1 MTKIE
6 TDLNDPVL
14 SPEQVAKLSETS
26 IEQFRTKFPELMSD
40 EAYKEVSYRLS
51 KATAEL
57 KRTGDRL
64 KFAQD
69 VRYFLVSRFLGGL
82 SAGTGIGFGGYGAYK
97 LFGGSGHGVGSRQGE
112 E

>member
-1 MTKIE
+1 
-6 TDLNDPVL
+6 
-14 SPEQVAKLSETS
+14 
-26 IEQFRTKFPELMSD
+26 MSD